1 MTSALNTRVNLLLP
15 TLEREDR
22 VPVLRALN
30 LCDGTVLSF
39 GEELAGQ
46 SWDFPE
52 LDVQAILDN
61 LLFDVA

>member
-1 MTSALNTRVNLLLP
+1 MTTALNVRVNLLLP

-46 SWDFPE
+46 SWDFPSFDARYVIDQ
-52 LDVQAILDN
+52 LCYDVE
-61 LLFDVA
+61 

>member
-1 MTSALNTRVNLLLP
+1 MTTALNVRVNLLLP

-46 SWDFPE
+46 SWDFPS
-52 LDVQAILDN
+52 LDVQSVLDN
-61 LLFDVA
+61 IMFDVA

>member
-1 MTSALNTRVNLLLP
+1 MTTALSVRVNLLLS

-46 SWDFPE
+46 NWDFPQ
-52 LDVQAILDN
+52 LNVQDIMDN

>member
-1 MTSALNTRVNLLLP
+1 MTTALNVRVNLLLP

-39 GEELAGQ
+39 GEELSSQ
-46 SWDFPE
+46 TWDFPG
-52 LDVQAILDN
+52 LNVQDVMDN

>member
-1 MTSALNTRVNLLLP
+1 MTTALNVRVNLLLP

-46 SWDFPE
+46 TWDFPG
-52 LDVQAILDN
+52 LNVQDVMDN